1 MAIAFS
7 RTTRALDIDTGRSA
21 MAAIVVALLVLA
33 IWMLWF
39 TIGRVTVYEVSRAA
53 HVEVSFA
60 ARDVATLGA
69 GRLTTSALAIGRRVH
84 AGEILGTLDADHQ
97 ALQLAEAEARLA
109 GFAGRLSAARRELAG
124 AKAAQSGAMRAG
136 DAAGAAADA
145 QSRAAAATADF
156 TASLAHKQAADAE
169 SGGLAPVEAE
179 RALAEAKGAA
189 ATHDAA
195 RDNQARV
202 AGEASSRTAGLA
214 ADIARITAT
223 IAALESEQGATAIQV
238 SESRRDLAQRTI
250 RSPVDGIIGTVAP
263 RRLGE
268 VLAAGSLLAT
278 IVPDGDLHIVAAFDP
293 ASGLGRLAAG
303 QLGRLRL
310 DGFSWAQY
318 GDFQATVERVAA
330 DGNATGLRVEL
341 GMVRPRNASL
351 ALRHGMTGRVEVAIE
366 AVSPAV
372 LLLRAIGLK
381 FS

>member
-7 RTTRALDIDTGRSA
+7 RTTRALDIDSGRSSV
-21 MAAIVVALLVLA
+21 AAVAVALLLLA
-33 IWMLWF
+33 VWMLWF
-39 TIGRVTVYEVSRAA
+39 TLGRVTVYEVSRTAQ
-53 HVEVSFA
+53 VEVSSA
-60 ARDVATLGA
+60 VRDIATLGA
-69 GRLTTSALAIGRRVH
+69 GRLVTSGLVIGRHVH
-84 AGEILGTLDADHQ
+84 AGDILGTLDADHQ
-97 ALQLAEAEARLA
+97 ALQLAEAEARQA
-109 GFAGRLSAARRELAG
+109 GFPGRLSALRRELAG
-124 AKAAQSGAMRAG
+124 AEAAQSGAQRAG
-136 DAAGAAADA
+136 DAERAAAVA
-145 QSRAAAATADF
+145 QSRAAEATASF

-169 SGGLAPVEAE
+169 SGGAAPVEAE
-179 RALAEAKGAA
+179 RALAEAHRAA
-189 ATHDAA
+189 ATRDAA
-195 RDNQARV
+195 RENEARV
-202 AGEASSRTAGLA
+202 AGEASSRNAALA

-223 IAALESEQGATAIQV
+223 IAALENEQATMAMQV
-238 SESRRDLAQRTI
+238 SQRRRDLALRAI
-250 RSPVDGIIGTVAP
+250 RAPVDGIIGAVAP

-303 QLGRLRL
+303 QTGRLRL